1 MNRNKEKVLQRTRTN
16 WMCMLAEG
24 RMFKG
29 QSLIKGNLVVRL
41 SRAKGMLEKKFDH
54 SLKSEISR
62 EVEFLSNQRLLLS
75 FQRFQLKPRLS
86 NWANTP
92 FNAKSIYWNNNHI
105 IPYLYNNMWT
115 VDQTSRQ
122 HSLGKFL

>member
-1 MNRNKEKVLQRTRTN
+1 MNRNKEKVLQRNRTN

-54 SLKSEISR
+54 SLNSEISR

-86 NWANTP
+86 NGQTP
-92 FNAKSIYWNNNHI
+92 HSMQSLFIEIIITLYHI
-105 IPYLYNNMWT
+105 FIITCGQLTKHPGNIA
-115 VDQTSRQ
+115 
-122 HSLGKFL
+122 